1 MRIPSVSFIKR
12 RTRVFLPALSGL
24 LALAPLP
31 GAAQQRSVDVETALR
46 TAYEHSR
53 ELLDARAQYDN
64 AEARVDEAWGS
75 VMPFLDLNA
84 SYTRNLAVP
93 LNFLPAIIFD
103 PDADPDELVG
113 VKFGSDNLW
122 NLQLRAEQP
131 LFDGAAFI
139 GLGAAQRFR
148 NLQLEIVRGRAAELT
163 ATVQLAFYDALLARE
178 AFRLSENTVERVRQT
193 LEETRKMNAAG
204 LASDYDVLR
213 LEVELANVEPN
224 LLRARNA
231 LAAAERGLA
240 VRMGLD
246 GIDSLRVQGTLTAL
260 GSEITQGLDGTT
272 DPDALA
278 AALKADLPD
287 VQEAV
292 GAALEHRSDLRQLR
306 LMEEL
311 RRTELAVERS
321 GYLPR
326 VSLFGTYNINAQQN
340 GDPAFFGRDGS
351 QRSYGRAVGVEVS
364 VPLFSGLQR
373 PAREA
378 QTKAVIRQVEAQEE
392 LLSAQV
398 ENEVRTL
405 LDQVRE
411 AADRRVAQRGAL
423 AQAERGYEIARTQ
436 YREGISSPLEVTDA
450 EVALRQSEFNYAQAV
465 YDYLTARVQLDR
477 AMGVAPAMGDDG
489 TVTLAMGS
497 ES

>member
-1 MRIPSVSFIKR
+1 M
-12 RTRVFLPALSGL
+12 LPALVGCLSL
-24 LALAPLP
+24 VPLP
-31 GAAQQRSVDVETALR
+31 AAAQQRSVGVEEALR

-53 ELLDARAQYDN
+53 ELLDAWAQFNN
-64 AEARVDEAWGS
+64 AEAQVDEAWGS
-75 VMPFLDLNA
+75 VMPTLDLNA

-93 LNFLPAIIFD
+93 LNFLPATIFD
-103 PDADPDELVG
+103 PDADPDALVG

-131 LFDGAAFI
+131 LFDGAAII
-139 GLGAAQRFR
+139 GLGAAQRYR
-148 NLQLEIVRGRAAELT
+148 SLQREMVRGRAADIT
-163 ATVQLAFYDALLARE
+163 AAVRLAYYDVLLASE
-178 AFRLSENTVERVRQT
+178 AFRLSQNTVERIRQT
-193 LEETRKMNAAG
+193 LTETQKMNAAG

-246 GIDSLRVQGTLTAL
+246 AIDSLRVEGNLAAL
-260 GSEITQGLDGTT
+260 DDDITQALDGPP
-272 DPDALA
+272 DPAAVA
-278 AALKADLPD
+278 AALTADLPD
-287 VQEAV
+287 AQEAV
-292 GAALEHRSDLRQLR
+292 GRALELRSDLRQLR
-306 LMEEL
+306 LTESL

-326 VSLFGTYNINAQQN
+326 VALFGTYAINAQQN
-340 GDPAFFGRDGS
+340 GDPAFFGDNPE
-351 QRSYGRAVGVEVS
+351 QRSFARSVGLQVS

-378 QTKAVIRQVEAQEE
+378 QTKAVIRQVEAQTA
-392 LLSAQV
+392 LLAVQI

-405 LDQVRE
+405 LDEVWE
-411 AADRRVAQRGAL
+411 AAERRGAQRKAL
-423 AQAERGYEIARTQ
+423 AQAERGYQIARTQ

-465 YDYLTARVQLDR
+465 YDFMTARVRLDK
-477 AMGVAPAMGDDG
+477 AMGVAPLLGEDG
-489 TVTLAMGS
+489 TVTLDMGT